1 MVGKVVLNFLSVMYS
16 VKWPLYSKRV
26 PIYRLTQISKSILQW
41 TSSLGLPFLFFSQL
55 IRFSKYLTQIFYVIS
70 CLTAVIQEGKMMD
83 TDGFMR
89 LRNEDFP
96 KVHSQSSEMVHC
108 TKPSV
113 FCSDHLKTILFRAT
127 S

>member
-1 MVGKVVLNFLSVMYS
+1 
-16 VKWPLYSKRV
+16 
-26 PIYRLTQISKSILQW
+26 
-41 TSSLGLPFLFFSQL
+41 
-55 IRFSKYLTQIFYVIS
+55 
-70 CLTAVIQEGKMMD
+70 MMD

-113 FCSDHLKTILFRAT
+113 FCSDHLKTILFPNYIIVIVNNLKLSVLLLPWDLIRT
-127 S
+127 ISEK

>member
-1 MVGKVVLNFLSVMYS
+1 MSINCFIFIEGFL
-16 VKWPLYSKRV
+16 W
-26 PIYRLTQISKSILQW
+26 
-41 TSSLGLPFLFFSQL
+41 FLQL
-55 IRFSKYLTQIFYVIS
+55 ISFSLFLTQIFYVIS

-113 FCSDHLKTILFRAT
+113 FCSDHLKTILSRT
-127 S
+127 TL